1 MEEYVLN
8 LGALVLNIG
17 ALIMNIGAL
26 KVYFREHKLLIG
38 VLKV

>member
-17 ALIMNIGAL
+17 ALIMNIRAL
-26 KVYFREHKLLIG
+26 KVYIGEHVLLIG